1 MLFSALKAEGR
12 TDDSA
17 FVKDGYTFRLHET
30 LRLTTQLKE
39 APDWERRRAAFD
51 ALVQLGMSHKPSH
64 TAPRD
69 GIRRLAS
76 SDDPRGRE
84 SLVQALIAAVA
95 AENQAC
101 GNSTGAHHTPFPREE
116 AELRVDLLWALS
128 DLRDPRSTDVLL
140 DAVNSSNIVV
150 AALASFGDKSLPK
163 VIDRLNAKPDKET
176 KLSLM
181 LVIRQMGTDR
191 SFARLS
197 SDSKATVIRTLLA
210 ALKDRDPLI
219 RQTGCKGLALIADP
233 STIPDLQRVAAKDP
247 ETSNKSGHITY
258 PIRDEAKEAI
268 QTILT
273 DSSPPKKE
281 EKAKP
286 TV

>member
-1 MLFSALKAEGR
+1 
-12 TDDSA
+12 
-17 FVKDGYTFRLHET
+17 
-30 LRLTTQLKE
+30 
-39 APDWERRRAAFD
+39 
-51 ALVQLGMSHKPSH
+51 
-64 TAPRD
+64 
-69 GIRRLAS
+69 
-76 SDDPRGRE
+76 
-84 SLVQALIAAVA
+84 
-95 AENQAC
+95 
-101 GNSTGAHHTPFPREE
+101 
-116 AELRVDLLWALS
+116 
-128 DLRDPRSTDVLL
+128 
-140 DAVNSSNIVV
+140 
-150 AALASFGDKSLPK
+150 
-163 VIDRLNAKPDKET
+163 
-176 KLSLM
+176 M